1 MKKLFIA
8 VLALTLAIP
17 VPVLAQDPGGAADQ
31 YGTRGETVV
40 AVGTIQ
46 KAGITTYQYGT
57 HALLDQGGDLLFALQ
72 SDTVALDDYVGERVT
87 LQGVRIPGYQ
97 NGAIEG
103 GPDLLEVTRIGG
115 SGNGSGDD
123 PADKPGAEAPEA
135 GDTSGSSSGS
145 KDTAAS
151 GTLPD
156 TGGATEGAPGGISV
170 APLLAINA
178 VLLGSALLIRRIVS

>member
-1 MKKLFIA
+1 MA
-8 VLALTLAIP
+8 
-17 VPVLAQDPGGAADQ
+17 
-31 YGTRGETVV
+31 E
-40 AVGTIQ
+40 GTIQ

-57 HALLDQGGDLLFALQ
+57 HILIDQSGDLLFALQ
-72 SDTVALDDYVGERVT
+72 SDTVALDDYVDERVT
-87 LQGVRIPGYQ
+87 LQGVRVPSYQ

-103 GPDLLEVTRIGG
+103 GPDLLEVTRIG
-115 SGNGSGDD
+115 SGSGDG
-123 PADKPGAEAPEA
+123 PADKPGAEAPET
-135 GDTSGSSSGS
+135 GDASGSSSGS